1 MKDTIKLIKRIN
13 ERSRDVA
20 RTFGTNSSYY
30 QNYMNLFNKV
40 ESHIHGSTSQ
50 VKGKQHYRI
59 STSKKVIEKM
69 PKELINQLKKAEK
82 EIKTKGQIIS
92 EVKKKFDIKSK
103 NVAIEKAIELSD
115 SNNFIKDNIDK
126 LYEIQEF
133 RTEIRRKNKKNID
146 TDKWDKMKEYINN
159 PNYRQQ
165 LIKKELGIDNDW

>member
-40 ESHIHGSTSQ
+40 ESYIQGATSQ
-50 VKGKQHYRI
+50 VKGKSHFRI

-69 PKELINQLKKAEK
+69 PKELIVQLKKAEK

-103 NVAIEKAIELSD
+103 NVAIEKRLIIWLSLR
-115 SNNFIKDNIDK
+115 N
-126 LYEIQEF
+126 
-133 RTEIRRKNKKNID
+133 
-146 TDKWDKMKEYINN
+146 
-159 PNYRQQ
+159 
-165 LIKKELGIDNDW
+165 